1 MFRNTSF
8 PNGERWVPSFA
19 HSCEHDHF
27 NSGYSTYPPPSLTAS
42 VAAALFNLI
51 RTRSI
56 ALRFS
61 EYLQLLLCNIWD
73 QIVFVVGN
81 KVATYCNWDF
91 ASSRR
96 SPILC
101 CHKSLPPQWSTIMY
115 GASSKEDIVRSLGLR
130 LRNFIPLYPC
140 HQILF
145 ASLSNVKLDP
155 PCLVLACSQ
164 APFIMEDPKIQTDEK
179 PEMIDHLYII

>member
-1 MFRNTSF
+1 
-8 PNGERWVPSFA
+8 
-19 HSCEHDHF
+19 
-27 NSGYSTYPPPSLTAS
+27 
-42 VAAALFNLI
+42 
-51 RTRSI
+51 
-56 ALRFS
+56 
-61 EYLQLLLCNIWD
+61 
-73 QIVFVVGN
+73 
-81 KVATYCNWDF
+81 
-91 ASSRR
+91 
-96 SPILC
+96 
-101 CHKSLPPQWSTIMY
+101 MY